1 MSQAQSSSSDWAG
14 AGDLPSYYWLVQLAA
29 FVLAYSTCM
38 VVAFSDGGIGVLTG
52 FNLFLVVNFLLGTF
66 AGATSPSLERAFVVG
81 VVSLIL
87 GTTLTLA
94 LLSLPVTLGLI
105 SGYLND
111 VVLLGVAPLA
121 IFSLITFPVQFLG
134 VGLGSIIHTR
144 IGLPEK

>member
-1 MSQAQSSSSDWAG
+1 MSQPGGPSDWAG
-14 AGDLPSYYWLVQLAA
+14 PSGLPQYYWFVQLAA
-29 FVLAYSTCM
+29 FVLAFSTCM
-38 VVAFSDGGIGVLTG
+38 MVAFTDGGIGALSG
-52 FNLFLVVNFLLGTF
+52 INLFLVVNFLLGTF

-81 VVSLIL
+81 VASVLL

-94 LLSLPVTLGLI
+94 LLSLPVTVGLI